1 MRKLL
6 LAIIALSLPAL
17 ASAGTCN
24 LTTSA
29 GQDTRLERD
38 RVRKNKQT
46 CASVSLPPS
55 CTQAQARAVNP
66 ALDIYSDACDMI
78 DRRLIREYVQGLQGT
93 DTGEDQPAL
102 CNWWNAGTTTQ
113 VQRNA
118 DCQKVGL
125 PNGCDLFPT
134 VCPK

>member
-6 LAIIALSLPAL
+6 LALIALSLPAL
-17 ASAGTCN
+17 ALAGTCS

-55 CTQAQARAVNP
+55 CTQAQARAQNP
-66 ALDIYSDACDMI
+66 ATDVYSDACDMI

-93 DTGEDQPAL
+93 DSGEDQPAL
-102 CNWWNAGTTTQ
+102 CAWWNAPGTT
-113 VQRNA
+113 VAQRNA
-118 DCQKVGL
+118 DCTKVGL
-125 PNGCDLFPT
+125 PNGCDLFPAI
-134 VCPK
+134 CPR